1 MATKD
6 TPQTCD
12 AYNYE
17 PATRVSGRM
26 APAETISAGLTMG
39 TVKATLGFCALL
51 LFVGCLIAPGFAAE
65 EQKIMF
71 GLTNRTGTVALPH
84 VVAEEKGFFKSEGL
98 NGTLIVMQNQVV
110 VNALVAK
117 NIDYGGT
124 FSNMVGGALSGLPI
138 RIVMVLMEAG
148 EHVLVTHPEIKRV
161 EDLKRKIVGIS
172 SFGGAPHT
180 QVTMI
185 LRKYGLNPEKDVT
198 FLQIGGTPSR
208 YAALESGSVDAVMLQ
223 PPFNKIAQKR
233 GFRELIAFNDI
244 AKVPLGAIAVHRDRI
259 KERPDEIVRIMRAE
273 LKSIDYIRT
282 RKDDVLA
289 IMEKSWGIKDRD
301 IREQVYRD
309 ALPIYSQNGMV
320 SDEAMQQVI
329 QIIQGTRKT
338 TREVP
343 LSEIVD
349 WRFAKQAVAE
359 LKK

>member
-1 MATKD
+1 MAATESR
-6 TPQTCD
+6 QTGD
-12 AYNYE
+12 AYDDQL
-17 PATRVSGRM
+17 ATRVSGRL
-26 APAETISAGLTMG
+26 APAEAIPARLAMS
-39 TVKATLGFCALL
+39 TVKVALEGFALL
-51 LFVGCLIAPGFAAE
+51 LFLGCLIAPGFAAE
-65 EQKIMF
+65 EQKVIF

-98 NGTLIVMQNQVV
+98 NGTLVVMQNQVV

-124 FSNMVGGALSGLPI
+124 FSNMVGAALSGLPI
-138 RIVMVLMEAG
+138 RIVMVVMEGG

-161 EDLKRKIVGIS
+161 EDLKRKKVGIS

-223 PPFNKIAQKR
+223 PPFNKMAQKR

-244 AKVPLGAIAVHRDRI
+244 AKVPLGAIAVHRDKI

-273 LKSIDYIRT
+273 LKSMDYIRT
-282 RKDDVLA
+282 RKDDVLT

-309 ALPIYSQNGMV
+309 ALPIYSQNGVV
-320 SDEAMQQVI
+320 SEEAMQQVI
-329 QIIQGTRKT
+329 QIIQGARKT